1 MRSLLTLA
9 FRTLFFYFAVLFV
22 MRVMGKREMGNL
34 SPFDLV
40 VSIMIAELAAL
51 PIEHLDQPL
60 LLGLMPLA
68 VLLCAEVA
76 LSYASLKSI
85 RVRELVNGT
94 PSIIVA
100 QGRLMEREM
109 RRQRYSLHDLM
120 VGLRTQGVF
129 DLEEVAYAVLEPGGN
144 LSVMPRAAKRPLTPA
159 DMGITVTHQGLPL
172 PLITDG
178 HVHWHAVREAG
189 LGQGEFMDLLKQ
201 HHVSDFREVLFA
213 YVDSERNFRLQKRAD
228 LQN

>member
-1 MRSLLTLA
+1 VVQLLTIA

-51 PIEHLDQPL
+51 PIEHPEQPL
-60 LLGLMPLA
+60 LHGLLPLA

-76 LSYASLKSI
+76 LSFASLKSE
-85 RVRELVNGT
+85 RVRELINGT

-100 QGRLMEREM
+100 KGRLMEREM
-109 RRQRYSLHDLM
+109 RRQRYTLHDLM
-120 VGLRTQGVF
+120 VGLRSQGVF
-129 DLEEVAYAVLEPGGN
+129 DLGEVEYAVLEPGGN
-144 LSVMPRAAKRPLTPA
+144 LSVMPRAEKRPATPKDLGVA
-159 DMGITVTHQGLPL
+159 VTYQGLPL

-178 HVHWHAVREAG
+178 HIHWRSVQEAG
-189 LGQGEFMDLLKQ
+189 YGQEEFFKLLRQYNVGDFKAVLYAYLDGEKKFVVQL
-201 HHVSDFREVLFA
+201 REKA
-213 YVDSERNFRLQKRAD
+213 
-228 LQN
+228 